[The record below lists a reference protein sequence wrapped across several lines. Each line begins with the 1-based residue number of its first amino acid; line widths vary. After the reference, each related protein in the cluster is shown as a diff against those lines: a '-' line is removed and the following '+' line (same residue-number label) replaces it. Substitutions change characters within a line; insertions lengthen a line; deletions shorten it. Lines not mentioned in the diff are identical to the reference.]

1 MGITQK
7 VSQIAGQVQD
17 GVKNSSKSL
26 AGLTLKVLTS
36 FLFALT
42 IALIAQEMMAF
53 GTLMFIFLMIVV
65 GGALFRLFAN
75 WTLWSVV
82 IFDLFLVL
90 VALLLRMYILVAP

>member
-26 AGLTLKVLTS
+26 MGLTLKVLTAFMFS
-36 FLFALT
+36 LT

-65 GGALFRLFAN
+65 GGALFRLLAS

-82 IFDLFLVL
+82 VFDLFLIL